1 MLMPPFPGRGWRLT
15 LALGLDLGT
24 ADARLQLQQ
33 LQLLVAEL
41 FAARPVLRNPLLTQ
55 PLFQHPDLQL
65 RVLQT
70 LFRRTQLPFQLF
82 NNLGVG
88 SKRRN
93 RWSGPCR
100 GMKSRTHNAYRIPV
114 TAVDRQALCAVFM
127 RRSVACVVPQQ
138 PVCDT
143 TVAVASVPDRF
154 PPAARQTARD
164 SIPLCRASRWIQAS
178 ENTLF
183 PIACY
188 IPINHFHPRTPT
200 SCGCVARWQTE
211 THARSTGHTATGR
224 APSHTT
230 PRNPCA
236 CRWLPPPDR
245 SVSPRQSRTPL
256 TASPAQSPIAPASLH
271 QNPCPLRSFASGK
284 ELPPGHYSCPVLVT
298 DSPRSVPLRPEHRR
312 QHLRSQL
319 PFVSSDNDSE
329 YSALLRACGKTRSPP
344 SRSQQTLP
352 PSAGSPM
359 HCDADAAPEPALRSC
374 QHFTTTA
381 RNKTGALLSRL
392 RGS

>member
-1 MLMPPFPGRGWRLT
+1 MGVSNSPTRITQPTMVPRLISSPVSR
-15 LALGLDLGT
+15 LRINALPIQ
-24 ADARLQLQQ
+24 RQR
-33 LQLLVAEL
+33 VA
-41 FAARPVLRNPLLTQ
+41 VLR
-55 PLFQHPDLQL
+55 H
-65 RVLQT
+65 
-70 LFRRTQLPFQLF
+70 
-82 NNLGVG
+82 
-88 SKRRN
+88 
-93 RWSGPCR
+93 
-100 GMKSRTHNAYRIPV
+100 HRI
-114 TAVDRQALCAVFM
+114 
-127 RRSVACVVPQQ
+127 
-138 PVCDT
+138 
-143 TVAVASVPDRF
+143 
-154 PPAARQTARD
+154 
-164 SIPLCRASRWIQAS
+164 
-178 ENTLF
+178 
-183 PIACY
+183 
-188 IPINHFHPRTPT
+188 
-200 SCGCVARWQTE
+200 
-211 THARSTGHTATGR
+211 
-224 APSHTT
+224 
-230 PRNPCA
+230 A

-392 RGS
+392 HSNKASSFQFPCRLWMISSSVA